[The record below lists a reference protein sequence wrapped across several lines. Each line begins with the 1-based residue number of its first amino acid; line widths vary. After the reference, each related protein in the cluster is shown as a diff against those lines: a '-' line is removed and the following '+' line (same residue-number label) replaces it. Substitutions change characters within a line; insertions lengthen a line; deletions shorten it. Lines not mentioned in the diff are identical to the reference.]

1 MLNFNETKRTLGS
14 WRNNAKWKKGILNK
28 SSLVRVRSAWILTWT
43 RVKCWILIVSRMC
56 FSRSQRLYEFLFG
69 FRLWTDFELLNKIVK
84 CLYNKST
91 CLHINLCLSTVLDW
105 IMQFEILIYSEF
117 NWFKIYEHVY
127 ENFVSSIFY
136 CTSNYMCSYEKVQNI
151 FFSYLNLI
159 LRHYNSYIDKAIAI
173 RTATYKR
180 SIVRQLNC

>member
-84 CLYNKST
+84 CLYDKST

-117 NWFKIYEHVY
+117 NWFKIFSKFM
-127 ENFVSSIFY
+127 NM
-136 CTSNYMCSYEKVQNI
+136 CMKTSLVV
-151 FFSYLNLI
+151 FF
-159 LRHYNSYIDKAIAI
+159 
-173 RTATYKR
+173 
-180 SIVRQLNC
+180 IVHQIICVHMRRFKIYFFHI